1 MNCKRSV
8 EMGRL
13 DGKVVLLTGTSQGLG
28 AEVMRLF
35 AREGAA
41 VIGTARRENKVQE
54 VIDELHKEAD
64 YPLMAMHHDV
74 SKREDWEAVVK
85 AGVERFGKI
94 DILVNNA
101 AQTTQTDILQCTE
114 EEIMNV
120 FKTNVMSIVLGI
132 QTVVPEFEKNG
143 KGVVVNVN
151 SLAGIVSGDADG
163 GSAPYSISKGA
174 GRSLTKHAAYYL
186 AGKNIRVNSIHP
198 GPIMTP
204 LLEKSLADNPAIA
217 SRVKEYNPL
226 APHIS
231 GAEDIANG
239 ILYLASD
246 ESRCV
251 TGAELVV
258 DCGHLVM

>member
-1 MNCKRSV
+1 
-8 EMGRL
+8 MGRL
-13 DGKVVLLTGTSQGLG
+13 DGKVVILTGTSQGLG
-28 AEVMRLF
+28 AEVMKLF

-41 VIGTARRENKVQE
+41 VVGTARREAKVQE
-54 VIDELHKEAD
+54 VIDELHKEKD
-64 YPLMAMHHDV
+64 YPLMAMHQDV
-74 SKREDWEAVVK
+74 SSREDWERVAK
-85 AGVERFGKI
+85 AAYERFGKI

-101 AQTTQTDILQCTE
+101 AQTTSTDILACTE

-132 QTVVPEFEKNG
+132 QTVVPYFEKEN
-143 KGVVVNVN
+143 KGVIVNVN

-174 GRSLTKHAAYYL
+174 GRSLTKHAAFYL
-186 AGKNIRVNSIHP
+186 AGKNIRVNTIHP

-204 LLEKSLADNPAIA
+204 LLQKSLEESPAIA

-231 GAEDIANG
+231 QPEDIANG

-258 DCGHLVM
+258 DCGHLMM

>member
-1 MNCKRSV
+1 
-8 EMGRL
+8 MGRL
-13 DGKVVLLTGTSQGLG
+13 DGKVVLLTGAGQGLG
-28 AEVMRLF
+28 AATMRLF

-41 VIGTARRENKVQE
+41 VIGTARREAKVQG
-54 VIDELHKEAD
+54 VIDELLREKD
-64 YPLMAMHHDV
+64 YPLLALHQDV
-74 SKREDWEAVVK
+74 SNREDWENVVN
-85 AGVERFGKI
+85 AAVERFGTI

-101 AQTTQTDILQCTE
+101 AQTTETNILNCTE
-114 EEIMNV
+114 DEVINV
-120 FKTNVMSIVLGI
+120 FKTNVLSLVLGI
-132 QTVVPEFEKNG
+132 QTVSKVFEKNG
-143 KGVVVNVN
+143 KGVIVNVN
-151 SLAGIVSGDADG
+151 SLASLVSGDADG

-174 GRSLTKHAAYYL
+174 GRSLTKHAAFYL

-204 LLEKSLADNPAIA
+204 MLQKSLEENPAIEA
-217 SRVKEYNPL
+217 RVQEYNPL

-231 GAEDIANG
+231 GPEDIAQG

-258 DCGHLVM
+258 DCGQLTM

>member
-1 MNCKRSV
+1 
-8 EMGRL
+8 MGRL
-13 DGKVVLLTGTSQGLG
+13 DGKVVLLTGAGQGLG
-28 AEVMRLF
+28 EEVMKLF

-41 VIGTARRENKVQE
+41 VIGTARRDYKVQA
-54 VIDELHKEAD
+54 VIDALKEEKD
-64 YPLMAMHHDV
+64 YPLMAMHQDV

-85 AGVERFGKI
+85 AAVERFGKI

-101 AQTTQTDILQCTE
+101 AQVTNTDILHCTE
-114 EEIMNV
+114 EEVLNV
-120 FKTNVMSIVLGI
+120 FKTNVLSIVLGI
-132 QTVVPEFEKNG
+132 QTVMPEFEKLG

-163 GSAPYSISKGA
+163 GSAPYSASKGA
-174 GRSLTKHAAYYL
+174 GRALTKHAAYYL
-186 AGKNIRVNSIHP
+186 AGKNVRVNSIHP

-204 LLEKSLADNPAIA
+204 MLQKSLEENPAIA
-217 SRVKEYNPL
+217 ARVKEYNPL

-231 GAEDIANG
+231 GPEDIAQG

-258 DCGHLVM
+258 DCGHLMM